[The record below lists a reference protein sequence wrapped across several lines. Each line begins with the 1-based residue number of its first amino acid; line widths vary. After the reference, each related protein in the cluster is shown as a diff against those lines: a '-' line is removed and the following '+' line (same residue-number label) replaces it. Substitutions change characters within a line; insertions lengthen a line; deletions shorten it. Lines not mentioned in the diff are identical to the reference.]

1 MSSRPNRLIYY
12 RQGGHHFRTPLRP
25 KTNSSSISITS
36 FPAELILEIFWLVI
50 TRPGNRYRGSP
61 IDGFSTPL
69 SNPTAL
75 LRLSHVCR
83 SWREISLYHG
93 QLWAS
98 VIEVDRN
105 SLRWAKKLI
114 QRAKKVPLVIHSD
127 SEDVDLKKIFTS
139 DTWRHV
145 FARQNDWRILD
156 IKLSVRADNQPLVT
170 ALVQP
175 APKLEY
181 FQLHNTCHLSEGGE
195 YGPRLVLP
203 HDLFAGQ
210 RPPQLRRFSISNVFL
225 PPSFDF
231 SLWTN
236 LTSLTM
242 RSCQPHDDANYC
254 IFSAQKWL
262 EILAGMKR
270 LQYLQI
276 WWNDNDDIYMT
287 ENIKA
292 TSIMQ
297 VADVHLDHLRAL
309 DLNARYYG
317 GSILADIF
325 SKLSIPETCTTYI
338 NIKVTNNQEISDVTF
353 ERLMIGIKRVVR
365 TWCAHKRTLRLDL
378 NNYHHSQE
386 GFTISAVDVPNDDDP
401 DEDYTS
407 LEFKFRHNDDWIS
420 WTGPDAPPTPLSRTL
435 NVLKSLS
442 VSSFEV
448 LGLGLQSPG
457 LQDADKNL
465 LHNFLLGFTN
475 ITSACIC
482 DVHLGILDIL
492 VSRVEFDQSSQSY
505 PKGRASSVLLP
516 RLTSLVCLA
525 APEDFKFIEAYMA
538 WRNLHGKLPESFE
551 VKMIP
556 INFRAS

>member
-36 FPAELILEIFWLVI
+36 FPADLILEIFWLVI

-69 SNPTAL
+69 SNPTTL

-127 SEDVDLKKIFTS
+127 SEDVDLRNIFTS

-145 FARQNDWRILD
+145 FTRQDDWRILD
-156 IKLSVRADNQPLVT
+156 IKLSVRTDNQPLVT

-210 RPPQLRRFSISNVFL
+210 RPPQMRRFSISNVFL

-254 IFSAQKWL
+254 VLSAQKWL

-287 ENIKA
+287 ENTKA

-317 GSILADIF
+317 GSILADMF
-325 SKLSIPETCTTYI
+325 SKLSIPETCTTYV

-353 ERLMIGIKRVVR
+353 ERLMIGIK
-365 TWCAHKRTLRLDL
+365 
-378 NNYHHSQE
+378 
-386 GFTISAVDVPNDDDP
+386 
-401 DEDYTS
+401 
-407 LEFKFRHNDDWIS
+407 
-420 WTGPDAPPTPLSRTL
+420 
-435 NVLKSLS
+435 
-442 VSSFEV
+442 
-448 LGLGLQSPG
+448 
-457 LQDADKNL
+457 
-465 LHNFLLGFTN
+465 
-475 ITSACIC
+475 
-482 DVHLGILDIL
+482 
-492 VSRVEFDQSSQSY
+492 
-505 PKGRASSVLLP
+505 
-516 RLTSLVCLA
+516 
-525 APEDFKFIEAYMA
+525 
-538 WRNLHGKLPESFE
+538 
-551 VKMIP
+551 
-556 INFRAS
+556 